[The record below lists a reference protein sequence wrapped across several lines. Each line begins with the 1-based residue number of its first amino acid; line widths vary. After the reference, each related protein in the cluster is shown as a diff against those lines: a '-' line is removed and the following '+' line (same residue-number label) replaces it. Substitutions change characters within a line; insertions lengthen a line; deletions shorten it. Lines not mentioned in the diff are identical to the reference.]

1 MRDLLLRHLGLL
13 CAGVA
18 TFALMGAG
26 QSLIGPSLQAYVA
39 RFDLSGIAI
48 AGWLVSA
55 QWIGSAVG
63 VAVMFAWRG
72 RPGPRVA
79 LAMMAAGSL
88 GLAVS
93 PLWVLALIS
102 AVVFGTGY
110 GIATVV
116 FNPRFLNAFGARGP
130 SMLGLLNATFAIGA
144 IGAPLIFVALGSQP
158 VICFL
163 GLAVLC
169 AAFWIP
175 AGYAGGGAVVADH
188 GATGGASPF
197 RLDLWSLGFGV
208 LGIGI
213 EASLIGLGPAA
224 LVRAGLA
231 PDTAAQLLSAFFV
244 AFLLARLVL
253 VVVAHRVAAFR
264 LFIFAMALAAAA
276 GLGGSLL
283 PPGPFFVTMGIC
295 AGLFFPNF
303 FVTAT
308 RRMGNDPR
316 VAPSI
321 IASGLVGGIAAP
333 VMLASLTEAAGSR
346 GFFVI
351 LGLVAG
357 LTTLA
362 GLILRRRIEGDVTP
376 LPART

>member
-13 CAGVA
+13 CAGIA

-39 RFDLSGIAI
+39 RFDLSGLAV

-55 QWIGSAVG
+55 QWVGSAVG
-63 VAVMFAWRG
+63 VAVMFVLRG

-79 LAMMAAGSL
+79 LAMMALGAV
-88 GLAVS
+88 GLAIA
-93 PLWVLALIS
+93 PLWAVALVS

-116 FNPRFLNAFGARGP
+116 FNPRFLLAFGARGP

-144 IGAPLIFVALGSQP
+144 ISAPLVFVALGSEP
-158 VICFL
+158 MVCFL

-169 AAFWIP
+169 AVFFLP
-175 AGYAGGGAVVADH
+175 AGYAGGGNA
-188 GATGGASPF
+188 GGAPVSQGTVDAY

-208 LGIGI
+208 VGIGM

-224 LVRAGLA
+224 LERAGLA
-231 PDTAAQLLSAFFV
+231 PTTAAQLLSAFFV

-253 VVVAHRVAAFR
+253 VAVAHRMGAFR
-264 LFIFAMALAAAA
+264 LYIFALGLAAVAA
-276 GLGGSLL
+276 LGGSLL

-316 VAPSI
+316 VAPTI
-321 IASGLVGGIAAP
+321 VASGLVGGIAAP
-333 VMLASLTEAAGSR
+333 VLLARLTEHAGAR

-351 LGLVAG
+351 LAVVAG
-357 LTTLA
+357 LATLA
-362 GLILRRRIEGDVTP
+362 GLLLCRRIERE
-376 LPART
+376 LPPCPAAR